1 MPSNRYYE
9 LRPSKIQGRG
19 AFALRPIRKGTR
31 VDEYVGEVID
41 QDEADRRYDDAQMK
55 RHHTFL
61 FSLDNGKVIDAA
73 VGGNDSRFINHSCDP
88 NCQAIE
94 EDSRIFIEA
103 LRSIKEGEE
112 LVYDYAFERQKD
124 TTEED
129 EKLYMCKCGAPNCRG
144 TILAPEKPK
153 TKRKASAKKK
163 GAGKKKGAAKK
174 GGAKKG
180 GTKTKGAAK
189 KGGTKSKGAP
199 KKGGTKKKSSARR

>member
-1 MPSNRYYE
+1 MSSNRYYE

-19 AFALRPIRKGTR
+19 AFALRPIRKGVR
-31 VDEYVGEVID
+31 VAEYTGEIID

-94 EDSRIFIEA
+94 EDSRIFIET
-103 LRSIKEGEE
+103 LRSIREGEE

-144 TILAPEKPK
+144 TILAPRKPK
-153 TKRKASAKKK
+153 KR
-163 GAGKKKGAAKK
+163 AGKRGDPTN
-174 GGAKKG
+174 
-180 GTKTKGAAK
+180 TKTAREGRA
-189 KGGTKSKGAP
+189 GR
-199 KKGGTKKKSSARR
+199 ARR